1 MIRVEC
7 KLKIYQINNEESNL
21 SYPDII
27 IESDCREDKD
37 FVILQVFGVK
47 YRVLANEL
55 INAVENAINIR
66 R

>member
-7 KLKIYQINNEESNL
+7 KLKIYQIDNKETKLPHPEL
-21 SYPDII
+21 V
-27 IESDCREDKD
+27 IESDYREDND
-37 FVILQVFGVK
+37 FVILQIFGVK